1 MVCLDSSAIIDILRK
16 RLELENLRIKL
27 GKDEI
32 IKIPSPAII
41 EVIRGI
47 YLNKNIPNVRG
58 NEKERINKLFS
69 SFPILDFDKDCAIKT
84 GEMEADL
91 INNGDIIDIEDIMI
105 GAIAKQN
112 GERLITRNVKHFE
125 RIKGLE
131 VEGY

>member
-1 MVCLDSSAIIDILRK
+1 MACLDSSTIIDLLRK
-16 RLELENLRIKL
+16 RFKLESLRIKL

-41 EVIRGI
+41 EVIRGL
-47 YLNKNIPNVRG
+47 YLNKNILNVQEG
-58 NEKERINKLFS
+58 EKDRINKLFS

-84 GEMEADL
+84 GEIEADL
-91 INNGDIIDIEDIMI
+91 LNMGEIIDLEDIMI
-105 GAIAKQN
+105 GAIAKQH
-112 GERLITRNVKHFE
+112 GEKLITRNIKHFE